1 LLAWSQTTPNKE
13 VALKPGCKP
22 AVLACFVCCA
32 AAAPLF
38 AAPVFEKPGAL
49 QLKLSGFLD
58 QRMTEILY
66 ADSEPEQSR
75 MTSRILFLGDRMRM
89 DFGQDDQGFVLFDRA
104 ARTVWHVSPQDQKV
118 TGIVAGEAG
127 SLEPKHGQTSWPQDW
142 KLSQDEMRSDQ
153 NLLTQLRL
161 NKTLCVEFKSAPMLS
176 WQAQLLAEFRQTL
189 AANQARLWLALPQT
203 ERQPCAFVVDVER
216 AGIEYRRGLPLAI
229 RYWDGRSRV
238 YLAHQYL
245 PPRPELFDLPK
256 QFRQVLIGAPDQA
269 KESRRQPRS
278 SQAR

>member
-1 LLAWSQTTPNKE
+1 MTPASK
-13 VALKPGCKP
+13 L
-22 AVLACFVCCA
+22 AVLAWFVWGA
-32 AAAPLF
+32 AS
-38 AAPVFEKPGAL
+38 APVFAASDAL
-49 QLKLSGFLD
+49 RLKLSGFFD

-66 ADSEPEQSR
+66 ADSETEHSR
-75 MTSRILFLGDRMRM
+75 VTSRILILGDRMRM

-104 ARTVWHVSPQDQKV
+104 ARTVWHISPQDQKV
-118 TGIVAGEAG
+118 TGILAGGVG
-127 SLEPKHGQTSWPQDW
+127 SLEPQPGSRNGPKQGDTSWPKDW
-142 KLSQDEMRSDQ
+142 VLSLDEMPSEQ

-161 NKTLCVEFKSAPMLS
+161 NETLCVEFKSAPMLA
-176 WQAQLLAEFRQTL
+176 WQAQLLAEFRQSL
-189 AANQARLWLALPQT
+189 AANQARLWRALPET
-203 ERQPCAFVVDVER
+203 ERKPCALAVDVAR
-216 AGIEYRRGLPLAI
+216 AGIEYQRGLPLAI

-245 PPRPELFDLPK
+245 PARPELFDLPK